1 MLVTLSEILKK
12 ADAGNYAVVAPDYT
26 TMYSIRYQL
35 EVAEKYKAPVI
46 LSYTRHM
53 RSLCP
58 TKKFESWIKLIR
70 DEANQYDIDVCL
82 HLDHGNSVDECKE
95 AIDAGFTG
103 IMMDASA
110 EPFEKNVELT
120 RKVVELSHAAG
131 VSVEAEIGHVG
142 TALEGSYFQDDKAD
156 AHLTQPEQA
165 KKFVE
170 LTGTDCLAVAIGTV
184 HGEYKGEPRI
194 DFDRLAEIDKVVSV
208 PLVIHGGSGTGDENI
223 RKAVSLGIRKINVFH
238 DWIYPSQMKT
248 AEIIGQ
254 SPKAVSK
261 IADSMRDIIYDVL
274 GHWFEISS
282 SVNKG

>member
-1 MLVTLSEILKK
+1 MLVTLAEILKK
-12 ADAGNYAVVAPDYT
+12 ADEGNYAVVAPDYT

-46 LSYTRHM
+46 LSYTKHI

-58 TKKFESWIKLIR
+58 TKSFENWIKLIR
-70 DEANQYDIDVCL
+70 DEADQYSVDVCL
-82 HLDHGNSVDECKE
+82 HLDHGTSVEECKE

-103 IMMDASA
+103 IMMDASS
-110 EPFEKNVELT
+110 ESFEKNVELT
-120 RKVVELSHAAG
+120 SKVVELSHAAG

-142 TALEGSYFQDDKAD
+142 TALEGSYIMEDKGGS
-156 AHLTQPEQA
+156 HLTQPDQA
-165 KKFVE
+165 QKFVE

-184 HGEYKGEPRI
+184 HGEYKGEPHI
-194 DFDRLAEIDKVVSV
+194 DFDRLAAIDKAVSV

-223 RKAVSLGIRKINVFH
+223 KKAVSLGIRKINVFH

-254 SPKAVSK
+254 SPKAIGK
-261 IADSMRDIIYDVL
+261 IADSMQDIIYDVL